1 MDKTFETILKQS
13 NDIEEDLKNNSS
25 KYRVLTGD
33 RPTGDLHIGHLFGS
47 LENRI
52 RLQNLRVE
60 TFIVIAD
67 YQVLVDREIANSIPE
82 YTKELVID
90 YIAAGLDPENG
101 KTFIFPHSYVPELNQ
116 LLIPFSFLI
125 TNSELD
131 RNPTIKEEI
140 QSSQVQNIC
149 AGMYMYP
156 IHQAAD
162 ILSMRGNVI
171 PVGKDQLPHL
181 ELARTI
187 AKRFNKKFDKIFTLP
202 QPLLSNA
209 PLILGLDGSQ
219 KMSKSRNNA
228 VMLKSTP
235 EETIKLINGAATDSE
250 RFITYDPINR
260 PQVANLL
267 KLISLATD
275 KDPLEI
281 AEEIGNGGSSKLKQ
295 ITAETLNLYL
305 APLRQRRNEIK
316 KDENY
321 IKNILKRGIEKAR
334 EEAQKTLKEVRRA
347 MKMDLF

>member
-52 RLQNLRVE
+52 RLQNLGVE

-162 ILSMRGNVI
+162 ILSMGGNII

-267 KLISLATD
+267 KLISLTTG

-281 AEEIGNGGSSKLKQ
+281 AEEIGNGGGSKLKQ